1 MEMKIIMF
9 RLLHEVLFERLA
21 ISGPVSVCAIACP
34 PLTENESIL
43 FKLLVVFNSVCQ
55 FFVGEQCIFNIRGKL
70 LYDFTVTTDTLT
82 SFRVLC
88 QAQLAG
94 CCVQLHS

>member
-21 ISGPVSVCAIACP
+21 LSSPVSVCAIACP

-43 FKLLVVFNSVCQ
+43 FKLLVVFNW
-55 FFVGEQCIFNIRGKL
+55 ITKML
-70 LYDFTVTTDTLT
+70 K
-82 SFRVLC
+82 
-88 QAQLAG
+88 
-94 CCVQLHS
+94 